1 MDDSICTRMA
11 NCGAQGFDRKEIE
24 TWNMCDYAHI
34 YIYILYIYIYLFII
48 YTYTYYSIWILA
60 VIYIDDQLIEW

>member
-34 YIYILYIYIYLFII
+34 YISYIYIFI
-48 YTYTYYSIWILA
+48 YNLH
-60 VIYIDDQLIEW
+60 IYIL

>member
-24 TWNMCDYAHI
+24 TWNMCDYA
-34 YIYILYIYIYLFII
+34 YIYILYRYRYIYIYIFIYLFI
-48 YTYTYYSIWILA
+48 YNLH
-60 VIYIDDQLIEW
+60 IYIL

>member
-11 NCGAQGFDRKEIE
+11 NCGAQGLDRKEIE

-34 YIYILYIYIYLFII
+34 YISYIYIYLFI
-48 YTYTYYSIWILA
+48 YNLH
-60 VIYIDDQLIEW
+60 IYIL